1 MYHKTTNSD
10 TYVKTLEKLQIFSK
24 VVPAY
29 DTPLKKLDTQKLLL
43 NLGKLVHE
51 QELLRKR
58 LLNAYNLE

>member
-24 VVPAY
+24 VVPTY
-29 DTPLKKLDTQKLLL
+29 DTPLKELATQKLLL

>member
-29 DTPLKKLDTQKLLL
+29 DTPLK
-43 NLGKLVHE
+43 
-51 QELLRKR
+51 
-58 LLNAYNLE
+58 